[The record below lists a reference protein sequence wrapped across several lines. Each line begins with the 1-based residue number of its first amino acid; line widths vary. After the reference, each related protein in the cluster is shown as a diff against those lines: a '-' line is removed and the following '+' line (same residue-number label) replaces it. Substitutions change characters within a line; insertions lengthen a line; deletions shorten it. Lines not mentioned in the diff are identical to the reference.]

1 MFIEL
6 GYQFTEDMPVFPGL
20 PEDKYVPHSRMGSGG
35 DSNTTFF
42 HHFLHNGTHVDAP
55 FHFWDKGR
63 SIDKIPIEDFV
74 YTQPL
79 LVEKELQKGEL
90 LGVEELESY
99 GERIKECDILLICT
113 GYWKLR
119 KDRDR
124 YMEDFPA
131 LSGATA
137 RFIRQELP
145 NLQAVAIDTLSIENP
160 IQGPKTN
167 FEVHKSLLSGET
179 YKVRPVLIYEDVNL
193 GKIRGKPIK
202 RIYAFPLRLRDLDA
216 SPVNMV
222 AEV

>member
-1 MFIEL
+1 MLIEL
-6 GYQFTEDMPVFPGL
+6 GYEFSEDMPVFPGL
-20 PEDKYVPHSRMGSGG
+20 PEDKLVPHSRMSSGG

-55 FHFWDKGR
+55 YHFWDKGR

-90 LGVEELESY
+90 LGVAELESY
-99 GERIKECDILLICT
+99 GKRIKQCDILLICT

-119 KDRDR
+119 TDRDR

-137 RFIRQELP
+137 HFIRLELP
-145 NLQAVAIDTLSIENP
+145 SLKAVAIDTLSIENP
-160 IQGPKTN
+160 IVGPKTN
-167 FEVHKSLLSGET
+167 FEVHKTLLSGEK
-179 YKVRPVLIYEDVNL
+179 YKDRPVLIYEDVNL
-193 GKIRGKPIK
+193 GKVRGKQIK